1 MANKYGYMAKIGLS
15 DDGLQTSLKEIDSS
29 LKEVDR
35 SIAATDKAINNAGK
49 AGLETTQLWEQQ
61 YDLLKTQIETTAEKL
76 QGLESVQSKVAEAY
90 DNGAIDYSVY
100 IEFQN
105 EIANT
110 ATKLENLKKRAEEAN
125 AALHPSADTSTYQT
139 INTSLDGVNQRY
151 ANSRK
156 ELEEVNKALKVS
168 GDNAQLMA
176 QKNTLLGEAIHDAQ
190 VKLQVLTSQQE
201 RMNEAVRS
209 GDTTAEEYRAFQREI
224 ANTQAELAALTE
236 EQKNLG
242 KAAEETGDKSE
253 KGLEKTTDALKK
265 VEKVAMATTAAVTA
279 ALGKLSSDALSAYSQ
294 HEQMTGG
301 IETLFAGAEDTVI
314 ANAQNAYKTAGIS
327 ANSYMETVT
336 GFSATLLQGL
346 GGDTQKAASI
356 ADQALI
362 DMADNANKMGT
373 AMGSIQYAYQ
383 GFAKQNYTMLD
394 NLKLGYGGSQA
405 EMARLINDSG
415 VLNGQMMA
423 TAKNVKEIP
432 FDKVIEAIHVIQT
445 NLGITGTTAKEAE
458 STIEGSL
465 NKLKASWENALV
477 EIAQPLDDF
486 AQDGL
491 TVLNDNV
498 DEIKEALV
506 DTMEEIKPLLDEGL
520 EKAKNW
526 IESGGLKEFSE
537 DVVGTVEFIIDNKE
551 TLLGIFA
558 ALEISL
564 GAERMNKVIDSS
576 KEIISA
582 INGIGDAANTAVGGV
597 DAMSMSLSGWVAV
610 AAVTITTAMALKTA
624 IDNAADRLG
633 EHSEEVNALDDEYK
647 ELNETLEE
655 YNRLKAESIELA
667 AQEAGQNIEDAK
679 ARAQSY
685 KSQIDTLE
693 SLIAKNREYYGTNDL
708 RGNELHY
715 FDQSGNA
722 VGNAGSF
729 DEISDQL
736 GSLYSNYYAANDIVR
751 AYSETIDEATDN
763 SVKHMGEVSEA
774 AANSVK
780 SGEEAL
786 ASAWEHIRETT
797 KAKMDELDDQ
807 LATHKID
814 DTQYWAQRKAYLEA
828 HRDEE
833 SEEWW
838 KYYDAV
844 TGHYDKLSKTEKTAA
859 DKSAKEA
866 ETALKDSYSKR
877 YEALKRQQKKNG
889 YGDSWLADELKKMI
903 SELSEGSDLY
913 NTYYDKWLDL
923 TDKISDATK
932 KATEKEVKEWKAS
945 SDKVSDAVEK
955 KYEKVQQAFEKAKSS
970 YINALD
976 MSASDKPEDDIYS
989 RMGLARP
996 KSSEEE
1002 DTGNQYDFSSENI
1015 SKQTKEL
1022 DEYTRNMERLEKSD
1036 IPEEYLENIR
1046 SMSFDKRKEY
1056 VKELLKLSP
1065 ERLKK
1070 HYADISKYYRSAEK
1084 AGRSE
1089 TQSLRDDADKAA
1101 EEAKN
1106 TIKTSLDGLSSNAYE
1121 SGKAAAEAYWK
1132 GFKEY
1137 KADTNKLMGVTSA
1150 GSGGTSSSAAA
1161 VTPVNLTINVNG
1173 KQVAT
1178 VNTEDYLNKMKNE
1191 GGVIDV

>member
-1 MANKYGYMAKIGLS
+1 MANKYGYMAKIGIDTS
-15 DDGLQTSLKEIDSS
+15 GLQTSIKDVDTAVKSLSREMKAVDS
-29 LKEVDR
+29 V
-35 SIAATDKAINNAGK
+35 IAQSG
-49 AGLETTQLWEQQ
+49 ES
-61 YDLLKTQIETTAEKL
+61 AEM
-76 QGLESVQSKVAEAY
+76 
-90 DNGAIDYSVY
+90 
-100 IEFQN
+100 
-105 EIANT
+105 T
-110 ATKLENLKKRAEEAN
+110 
-125 AALHPSADTSTYQT
+125 
-139 INTSLDGVNQRY
+139 
-151 ANSRK
+151 
-156 ELEEVNKALKVS
+156 
-168 GDNAQLMA
+168 A
-176 QKNTLLGEAIHDAQ
+176 QKNELYSQKIA
-190 VKLQVLTSQQE
+190 KLTEKLTALKSVENNVLSARNNGNISAEQFREYE
-201 RMNEAVRS
+201 REVVSTESALKR
-209 GDTTAEEYRAFQREI
+209 
-224 ANTQAELAALTE
+224 LTE

-242 KAAEETGDKSE
+242 KATEETTQKAVTLGDIVKANVISDVIVKGAE
-253 KGLEKTTDALKK
+253 KVTGALKQI
-265 VEKVAMATTAAVTA
+265 
-279 ALGKLSSDALSAYSQ
+279 SSEAINAYSQ
-294 HEQMTGG
+294 YEQMVGG
-301 IETLFAGAEDTVI
+301 VETLFAGAEDIVLE
-314 ANAQNAYKTAGIS
+314 NAQNAYKTAGIS

-415 VLNGQMMA
+415 VLNGQMVA

-458 STIEGSL
+458 TTIEGSL

-633 EHSEEVNALDDEYK
+633 EHSEKVNALDDEYTK
-647 ELNETLEE
+647 LNETLEE

-736 GSLYSNYYAANDIVR
+736 GSLYSDYYSANDIVR
-751 AYSETIDEATDN
+751 AYSETIDEVTDN

-786 ASAWEHIRETT
+786 ASAWEHIRATT
-797 KAKMDELDDQ
+797 KAKMEEYDSD

-814 DTQYWAQRKAYLEA
+814 DNTYWAQRKAYLEA
-828 HRDEE
+828 HRDED

-844 TGHYDKLSKTEKTAA
+844 TDHYDKLSKTEKTAA
-859 DKSAKEA
+859 DKAAKEA
-866 ETALKDSYSKR
+866 
-877 YEALKRQQKKNG
+877 
-889 YGDSWLADELKKMI
+889 
-903 SELSEGSDLY
+903 
-913 NTYYDKWLDL
+913 
-923 TDKISDATK
+923 DKISDATE

-945 SDKVSDAVEK
+945 ADKVANAVEK
-955 KYEKVQQAFEKAKSS
+955 KYEQVQQAFEKAKSS

-976 MSASDKPEDDIYS
+976 LSASKKAEDDVYS

-1002 DTGNQYDFSSENI
+1002 DTGNQYDFGSDTI
-1015 SKQTKEL
+1015 AKQTKEL

-1046 SMSFDKRKEY
+1046 SMNFDKRKEY

-1084 AGRSE
+1084 AGRSD

-1137 KADTNKLMGVTSA
+1137 KADTDKLMGVASA
-1150 GSGGTSSSAAA
+1150 GSGGSTSSAAA

>member
-1 MANKYGYMAKIGLS
+1 MANKYGYMAKIGIDTS
-15 DDGLQTSLKEIDSS
+15 GLQTSIKDVDTAVKSLSREMKAVDS
-29 LKEVDR
+29 V
-35 SIAATDKAINNAGK
+35 IAQSG
-49 AGLETTQLWEQQ
+49 ES
-61 YDLLKTQIETTAEKL
+61 AEM
-76 QGLESVQSKVAEAY
+76 
-90 DNGAIDYSVY
+90 
-100 IEFQN
+100 
-105 EIANT
+105 T
-110 ATKLENLKKRAEEAN
+110 
-125 AALHPSADTSTYQT
+125 
-139 INTSLDGVNQRY
+139 
-151 ANSRK
+151 
-156 ELEEVNKALKVS
+156 
-168 GDNAQLMA
+168 A
-176 QKNTLLGEAIHDAQ
+176 QKNELYSQKIA
-190 VKLQVLTSQQE
+190 KLTEKLTALKSVENNVLSARNNGNISAEQFREYE
-201 RMNEAVRS
+201 REVVSTESALKR
-209 GDTTAEEYRAFQREI
+209 
-224 ANTQAELAALTE
+224 LTE

-242 KAAEETGDKSE
+242 KATEETTQKAVTLGDIVKANVISDVIVKGAE
-253 KGLEKTTDALKK
+253 KVTGALKQI
-265 VEKVAMATTAAVTA
+265 
-279 ALGKLSSDALSAYSQ
+279 SSEAINAYSQ
-294 HEQMTGG
+294 YEQMVGG
-301 IETLFAGAEDTVI
+301 VETLFAGAEDIVLE
-314 ANAQNAYKTAGIS
+314 NAQNAYKTAGIS

-415 VLNGQMMA
+415 VLNGQMVA

-458 STIEGSL
+458 TTIEGSL

-633 EHSEEVNALDDEYK
+633 EHSEKVNALDDEYTK
-647 ELNETLEE
+647 LNETLEE

-736 GSLYSNYYAANDIVR
+736 GSLYSDYYAANDIVR
-751 AYSETIDEATDN
+751 AYSETIDEVTDN

-786 ASAWEHIRETT
+786 ASAWEHIRATT
-797 KAKMDELDDQ
+797 KAKMEEYDSD

-814 DTQYWAQRKAYLEA
+814 DNTYWAQRKAYLEA
-828 HRDEE
+828 HRDED

-844 TGHYDKLSKTEKTAA
+844 TDHYDKLSKTEKTAA
-859 DKSAKEA
+859 DKAAKEA
-866 ETALKDSYSKR
+866 
-877 YEALKRQQKKNG
+877 
-889 YGDSWLADELKKMI
+889 
-903 SELSEGSDLY
+903 
-913 NTYYDKWLDL
+913 
-923 TDKISDATK
+923 DKISDATE

-945 SDKVSDAVEK
+945 ADKVANAVEK
-955 KYEKVQQAFEKAKSS
+955 KYEQVQQAFEKAKSS

-976 MSASDKPEDDIYS
+976 LSASKKAEDDVYS

-1002 DTGNQYDFSSENI
+1002 DTGNQYDFGSDTI
-1015 SKQTKEL
+1015 AKQTKEL
-1022 DEYTRNMERLEKSD
+1022 DEYTRNMERLENSD

-1046 SMSFDKRKEY
+1046 SMNFDKRKEY

-1070 HYADISKYYRSAEK
+1070 HYADISRYYQSAER
-1084 AGRSE
+1084 AGRSD
-1089 TQSLRDDADKAA
+1089 TQSLKDDADKAA
-1101 EEAKN
+1101 LAAKGS
-1106 TIKTSLDGLSSNAYE
+1106 IQKSLSELGSDAYE

-1132 GFKEY
+1132 GFAEY
-1137 KADTNKLMGVTSA
+1137 KSDTEKLMGVTAAGNSKSA
-1150 GSGGTSSSAAA
+1150 GIT
-1161 VTPVNLTINVNG
+1161 TPVNLTINVNG
-1173 KQVAT
+1173 KQAAT
-1178 VNTEDYLNKMKNE
+1178 ISTEEYLNQVKNQ
-1191 GGVIDV
+1191 GGTLDV

>member
-1 MANKYGYMAKIGLS
+1 MANKYGYMAKIGIDTS
-15 DDGLQTSLKEIDSS
+15 GLQTSIKDVDTAVKSLSREMKAVDS
-29 LKEVDR
+29 V
-35 SIAATDKAINNAGK
+35 IAQSG
-49 AGLETTQLWEQQ
+49 ES
-61 YDLLKTQIETTAEKL
+61 AEM
-76 QGLESVQSKVAEAY
+76 
-90 DNGAIDYSVY
+90 
-100 IEFQN
+100 
-105 EIANT
+105 T
-110 ATKLENLKKRAEEAN
+110 
-125 AALHPSADTSTYQT
+125 
-139 INTSLDGVNQRY
+139 
-151 ANSRK
+151 
-156 ELEEVNKALKVS
+156 
-168 GDNAQLMA
+168 A
-176 QKNTLLGEAIHDAQ
+176 QKNELYSQKIA
-190 VKLQVLTSQQE
+190 KLTEKLTALKSVENNVLSARNNGNISAEQFREYE
-201 RMNEAVRS
+201 REVVSTESALKR
-209 GDTTAEEYRAFQREI
+209 
-224 ANTQAELAALTE
+224 LTE

-294 HEQMTGG
+294 YEQMVGG
-301 IETLFAGAEDTVI
+301 VETLFAGAEDIVLE
-314 ANAQNAYKTAGIS
+314 NARNAYKTAGIS

-415 VLNGQMMA
+415 VLNGEIIA
-423 TAKNVKEIP
+423 TANNVKEIP

-506 DTMEEIKPLLDEGL
+506 DTMEEIKPLLDDTL
-520 EKAKNW
+520 EKVKDW
-526 IESGGLKEFSE
+526 IESGGLKELSE
-537 DVVGTVEFIIDNKE
+537 NIVGTVEFIINNKE

-558 ALEISL
+558 ALELAL
-564 GAERMNKVIDSS
+564 GAERIS
-576 KEIISA
+576 KAVSGLKDVTSA

-679 ARAQSY
+679 AKAQSY

-708 RGNELHY
+708 RGNELYY

-736 GSLYSNYYAANDIVR
+736 GSLYSDYYAANDIVR

-763 SVKHMGEVSEA
+763 SVKHMGEVSEV

-786 ASAWEHIRETT
+786 ASAWEHIRATA
-797 KAKMDELDDQ
+797 KAKMEEYDSD

-814 DTQYWAQRKAYLEA
+814 DNTYWAQRKAYLEA
-828 HRDEE
+828 HRDED

-844 TGHYDKLSKTEKTAA
+844 NDHYDKLSETEKTAA

-866 ETALKDSYSKR
+866 ENALKDSYSKR
-877 YEALKRQQKKNG
+877 YEALKRQQKENG
-889 YGDSWLADELKKMI
+889 YGDSWLADELKKML
-903 SELSEGSDLY
+903 SELTEGSELY
-913 NTYYDKWLDL
+913 NTYYDKWLYL
-923 TDKISDATK
+923 TDKISDATE
-932 KATEKEVKEWKAS
+932 KATEKEVKEWKTSA
-945 SDKVSDAVEK
+945 DKVSDAVEK
-955 KYEKVQQAFEKAKSS
+955 KYEQVQQAFEKAKSS

-976 MSASDKPEDDIYS
+976 MSTSDKPEDDVYS

-996 KSSEEE
+996 KNGEESA
-1002 DTGNQYDFSSENI
+1002 DSQYDFGSDTI
-1015 SKQTKEL
+1015 AKQTKEL
-1022 DEYTRNMERLEKSD
+1022 DEYTRNMEKLENSD

-1084 AGRSE
+1084 AGRSD

-1137 KADTNKLMGVTSA
+1137 KADTDKLMGVTSA
-1150 GSGGTSSSAAA
+1150 GSGGSTSSAAA

>member
-76 QGLESVQSKVAEAY
+76 RGLESVQSKVAEAY

-242 KAAEETGDKSE
+242 KAVEETGNKSE

-294 HEQMTGG
+294 YEQMVGG
-301 IETLFAGAEDTVI
+301 VETLFAGAEDIVLE
-314 ANAQNAYKTAGIS
+314 NARNAYKTAGIS

-356 ADQALI
+356 ADQAVI

-373 AMGSIQYAYQ
+373 SMASIQYTYQ

-415 VLNGQMMA
+415 VLNGQMVA

-465 NKLKASWENALV
+465 NKLKASWKNALV
-477 EIAQPLDDF
+477 EIAEPLDDF

-558 ALEISL
+558 ALELSL
-564 GAERMNKVIDSS
+564 GAERIS
-576 KEIISA
+576 KAVSGLKDVTSA

-610 AAVTITTAMALKTA
+610 AAVTITTAMALRTA

-633 EHSEEVNALDDEYK
+633 EHSEKVNALDDEYTK
-647 ELNETLEE
+647 LNETLEE

-736 GSLYSNYYAANDIVR
+736 GSLYSDYYAANDIVR
-751 AYSETIDEATDN
+751 AYSETIDEVTDN

-786 ASAWEHIRETT
+786 ASAWEHIRATT
-797 KAKMDELDDQ
+797 KAKMEEYDSD

-814 DTQYWAQRKAYLEA
+814 DNTYWAQRKAYLEA
-828 HRDEE
+828 HRDED

-844 TGHYDKLSKTEKTAA
+844 TDHYDKLSKTEKTAA
-859 DKSAKEA
+859 DKAAKEA
-866 ETALKDSYSKR
+866 
-877 YEALKRQQKKNG
+877 
-889 YGDSWLADELKKMI
+889 
-903 SELSEGSDLY
+903 
-913 NTYYDKWLDL
+913 
-923 TDKISDATK
+923 DKISDATE

-945 SDKVSDAVEK
+945 ADKVANAVEK
-955 KYEKVQQAFEKAKSS
+955 KYEQVQQAFEKAKSS

-976 MSASDKPEDDIYS
+976 LSASKKAEDDVYS

-1002 DTGNQYDFSSENI
+1002 DTGNQYDFGSDTI
-1015 SKQTKEL
+1015 AKQTKEL

-1046 SMSFDKRKEY
+1046 SMNFDKRKEY

-1084 AGRSE
+1084 AGRSD

-1137 KADTNKLMGVTSA
+1137 KADTDKLMGVASA
-1150 GSGGTSSSAAA
+1150 GSGGSTSSAAA

>member
-1 MANKYGYMAKIGLS
+1 MANKYGYMAKIGIDTS
-15 DDGLQTSLKEIDSS
+15 GLQASLKDVDTAVKS
-29 LKEVDR
+29 LSREMKSVDNVIKQ
-35 SIAATDKAINNAGK
+35 SG
-49 AGLETTQLWEQQ
+49 ES
-61 YDLLKTQIETTAEKL
+61 AEM
-76 QGLESVQSKVAEAY
+76 
-90 DNGAIDYSVY
+90 
-100 IEFQN
+100 
-105 EIANT
+105 T
-110 ATKLENLKKRAEEAN
+110 
-125 AALHPSADTSTYQT
+125 
-139 INTSLDGVNQRY
+139 
-151 ANSRK
+151 
-156 ELEEVNKALKVS
+156 
-168 GDNAQLMA
+168 A
-176 QKNTLLGEAIHDAQ
+176 QKNEIYAQEAAQ
-190 VKLQVLTSQQE
+190 LTQKLTALKSVESSILSA
-201 RMNEAVRS
+201 RDS
-209 GDTTAEEYRAFQREI
+209 GNISAEQYREYQREI
-224 ANTQAELAALTE
+224 ASTEAAL
-236 EQKNLG
+236 KNLG
-242 KAAEETGDKSE
+242 KTTEETAQKTLTLEDIVKANVISDIIVKGAE
-253 KGLEKTTDALKK
+253 K
-265 VEKVAMATTAAVTA
+265 VTA
-279 ALGKLSSDALSAYSQ
+279 ALKQISSDALEAYSKY
-294 HEQMTGG
+294 EQMTGG

-346 GGDTQKAASI
+346 SGDTQKAAEI
-356 ADQALI
+356 ADRALI
-362 DMADNANKMGT
+362 DMSDNANKMGT

-415 VLNGQMMA
+415 VLNGQMVA

-477 EIAQPLDDF
+477 EIAEPLDDF

-526 IESGGLKEFSE
+526 IESGGLKELSE
-537 DVVGTVEFIIDNKE
+537 NIVGTVEFIINNKE

-558 ALEISL
+558 ALELAL
-564 GAERMNKVIDSS
+564 GAERIS
-576 KEIISA
+576 KAVSGLKDVTSA

-708 RGNELHY
+708 RGNEIHY

-786 ASAWEHIRETT
+786 ASAWEHIRATT

-828 HRDEE
+828 HRDED

-844 TGHYDKLSKTEKTAA
+844 TDHYDKLSKTEKTAA

-877 YEALKRQQKKNG
+877 YEALKRQQKEKG

-923 TDKISDATK
+923 TGKISDATE
-932 KATEKEVKEWKAS
+932 KATEKEVKEWKTSA
-945 SDKVSDAVEK
+945 DKVSDAVEK

-976 MSASDKPEDDIYS
+976 MSASDKPEDDVYS
-989 RMGLARP
+989 RLGLARP
-996 KSSEEE
+996 KNGEESA
-1002 DTGNQYDFSSENI
+1002 DSQYDFSSDTI
-1015 SKQTKEL
+1015 AKQTKEL
-1022 DEYTRNMERLEKSD
+1022 DEYTRNMEKLENSD

-1070 HYADISKYYRSAEK
+1070 HYADISRYYQSAER
-1084 AGRSE
+1084 AGRSD
-1089 TQSLRDDADKAA
+1089 TRSLKDDADKAA
-1101 EEAKN
+1101 EEAKK
-1106 TIKTSLDGLSSNAYE
+1106 TIKASLAGLSSNAYE

-1137 KADTNKLMGVTSA
+1137 KADTDKLMGVTSA
-1150 GSGGTSSSAAA
+1150 GAGGSSSSAAA

>member
-1 MANKYGYMAKIGLS
+1 MAPNKYGYMAKIGI
-15 DDGLQTSLKEIDSS
+15 DTTGVQNGLTEADSAMRAFSREMREVNNVIAQGGNSAEMAAQRNQLYAEQITQLNRRLEALRSVEEDINRARANGNIDESEYRAYRREIEQTENALQNLREQQRDIG
-29 LKEVDR
+29 
-35 SIAATDKAINNAGK
+35 ANAGK
-49 AGLETTQLWEQQ
+49 D
-61 YDLLKTQIETTAEKL
+61 YDKVVSAL
-76 QGLESVQSKVAEAY
+76 Q
-90 DNGAIDYSVY
+90 N
-100 IEFQN
+100 
-105 EIANT
+105 
-110 ATKLENLKKRAEEAN
+110 
-125 AALHPSADTSTYQT
+125 
-139 INTSLDGVNQRY
+139 
-151 ANSRK
+151 
-156 ELEEVNKALKVS
+156 
-168 GDNAQLMA
+168 
-176 QKNTLLGEAIHDAQ
+176 
-190 VKLQVLTSQQE
+190 
-201 RMNEAVRS
+201 
-209 GDTTAEEYRAFQREI
+209 
-224 ANTQAELAALTE
+224 
-236 EQKNLG
+236 
-242 KAAEETGDKSE
+242 
-253 KGLEKTTDALKK
+253 
-265 VEKVAMATTAAVTA
+265 VEKVALATTGAVAA

-294 HEQMTGG
+294 YEQLGGG
-301 IETLFAGAEDTVI
+301 IETLFAGAEDIVLE
-314 ANAQNAYKTAGIS
+314 NAENAFKTAGVS
-327 ANSYMETVT
+327 ANNYMQTVT
-336 GFSATLLQGL
+336 SFSATLLQGL
-346 GGDTQKAASI
+346 DGDTEKAARI

-362 DMADNANKMGT
+362 DMSDNANKMGT

-415 VLNGQMMA
+415 VLNGEIIA
-423 TAKNVKEIP
+423 TAENVKQIP
-432 FDKVIEAIHVIQT
+432 FDKIIEAIHVIQT
-445 NLGITGTTAKEAE
+445 NLGITGTTALEAE
-458 STIEGSL
+458 TTLEGSM

-506 DTMEEIKPLLDEGL
+506 DTMEEIKPLLDDTL
-520 EKAKNW
+520 EKVKDW
-526 IESGGLKEFSE
+526 IESGGLKELSE
-537 DVVGTVEFIIDNKE
+537 NIVGTVEFIINNKE

-558 ALEISL
+558 ALELAL
-564 GAERMNKVIDSS
+564 GAERIS
-576 KEIISA
+576 KAVSGLKDVTSA

-679 ARAQSY
+679 ARALSY

-797 KAKMDELDDQ
+797 KAKMEEYDSD

-814 DTQYWAQRKAYLEA
+814 DNTYWAQRKAYLEA

-844 TGHYDKLSKTEKTAA
+844 NDHYDKLSKTEKTAA

-866 ETALKDSYSKR
+866 EAVLKDSYSKR
-877 YEALKRQQKKNG
+877 YEALKRQQKENG
-889 YGDSWLADELKKMI
+889 YGDSWLADELKKML
-903 SELSEGSDLY
+903 SELTKGSDLY

-923 TDKISDATK
+923 TDKISDATE
-932 KATEKEVKEWKAS
+932 KATEKEVKEWKTS

-976 MSASDKPEDDIYS
+976 LSASKKAEDDVYS

-996 KSSEEE
+996 KNGEESA
-1002 DTGNQYDFSSENI
+1002 DSQYDFSSDTI
-1015 SKQTKEL
+1015 AKQTKEL

-1070 HYADISKYYRSAEK
+1070 HYADISRYYQSAER
-1084 AGRSE
+1084 AGRSD

-1101 EEAKN
+1101 LAAKGS
-1106 TIKTSLDGLSSNAYE
+1106 IQKSLSELGSDAYE

-1137 KADTNKLMGVTSA
+1137 KADTDKLMGVTSA
-1150 GSGGTSSSAAA
+1150 GSGGTSSSATA

>member
-1 MANKYGYMAKIGLS
+1 MANKYGYMAKIGIDTS
-15 DDGLQTSLKEIDSS
+15 GLQTSIKDVDTAVKNLSHEMKAVDS
-29 LKEVDR
+29 V
-35 SIAATDKAINNAGK
+35 IAQSG
-49 AGLETTQLWEQQ
+49 ES
-61 YDLLKTQIETTAEKL
+61 AEM
-76 QGLESVQSKVAEAY
+76 
-90 DNGAIDYSVY
+90 
-100 IEFQN
+100 
-105 EIANT
+105 T
-110 ATKLENLKKRAEEAN
+110 
-125 AALHPSADTSTYQT
+125 
-139 INTSLDGVNQRY
+139 
-151 ANSRK
+151 
-156 ELEEVNKALKVS
+156 
-168 GDNAQLMA
+168 A
-176 QKNTLLGEAIHDAQ
+176 QKNELYSQKIA
-190 VKLQVLTSQQE
+190 KLTEKLTALKSVENNVLSARNNGNISAEQFREYE
-201 RMNEAVRS
+201 REVVSTESALKR
-209 GDTTAEEYRAFQREI
+209 
-224 ANTQAELAALTE
+224 LTE

-242 KAAEETGDKSE
+242 KATEETTQKAVTLGDIVKANVISDVIV
-253 KGLEKTTDALKK
+253 KGA
-265 VEKVAMATTAAVTA
+265 EKVTGT
-279 ALGKLSSDALSAYSQ
+279 LKQISSDALSAYSQ
-294 HEQMTGG
+294 YEQMVGG
-301 IETLFAGAEDTVI
+301 IETLFAGAEDIVLE
-314 ANAQNAYKTAGIS
+314 NARNAYKTAGIS

-415 VLNGQMMA
+415 VLNGEIIA
-423 TAKNVKEIP
+423 TANNVKEIP

-445 NLGITGTTAKEAE
+445 NLGITGTTANEAE
-458 STIEGSL
+458 TTIEGSL

-486 AQDGL
+486 AQGGL

-558 ALEISL
+558 ALELSL

-633 EHSEEVNALDDEYK
+633 EHSEEVNALDDEYTK
-647 ELNETLEE
+647 LNETLEE

-693 SLIAKNREYYGTNDL
+693 SLITKNREYYGTNDL

-736 GSLYSNYYAANDIVR
+736 GSLCSDYYAANDIVR

-786 ASAWEHIRETT
+786 ASAWEHIRATT
-797 KAKMDELDDQ
+797 KAKMEEYDSD

-814 DTQYWAQRKAYLEA
+814 DNTYWAQRKAYLEA

-844 TGHYDKLSKTEKTAA
+844 NDHYDKLSKTEKTAA

-877 YEALKRQQKKNG
+877 YEALKRQQKENG
-889 YGDSWLADELKKMI
+889 YDDQWLADELKKML
-903 SELSEGSDLY
+903 SELTEGSDLY

-923 TDKISDATK
+923 TDKIS
-932 KATEKEVKEWKAS
+932 EKEVKEWKAS
-945 SDKVSDAVEK
+945 ADKVANAVEK
-955 KYEKVQQAFEKAKSS
+955 KYEQVQKAFEKAESS

-976 MSASDKPEDDIYS
+976 MSTSDKPEDDVYS
-989 RMGLARP
+989 RLGLARP
-996 KSSEEE
+996 KNGEESA
-1002 DTGNQYDFSSENI
+1002 DSQYDFSSDTI
-1015 SKQTKEL
+1015 AKQTKEL

-1084 AGRSE
+1084 AGRSD

-1101 EEAKN
+1101 LAAKGS
-1106 TIKTSLDGLSSNAYE
+1106 IQKSLSELGSDAYE

-1132 GFKEY
+1132 GFAEY
-1137 KADTNKLMGVTSA
+1137 KSDTEKLMGVTAAGNSKSA
-1150 GSGGTSSSAAA
+1150 GIT
-1161 VTPVNLTINVNG
+1161 TPVNLTINVNG
-1173 KQVAT
+1173 KQAAT
-1178 VNTEDYLNKMKNE
+1178 ISTEEYLNQVKNQ
-1191 GGVIDV
+1191 GGTLDV

>member
-1 MANKYGYMAKIGLS
+1 MANKYGYMAKIGIDTS
-15 DDGLQTSLKEIDSS
+15 GLQTSIKDVDTAVKSLSREMKAVDS
-29 LKEVDR
+29 V
-35 SIAATDKAINNAGK
+35 IAQSG
-49 AGLETTQLWEQQ
+49 ES
-61 YDLLKTQIETTAEKL
+61 AEM
-76 QGLESVQSKVAEAY
+76 
-90 DNGAIDYSVY
+90 
-100 IEFQN
+100 
-105 EIANT
+105 T
-110 ATKLENLKKRAEEAN
+110 
-125 AALHPSADTSTYQT
+125 
-139 INTSLDGVNQRY
+139 
-151 ANSRK
+151 
-156 ELEEVNKALKVS
+156 
-168 GDNAQLMA
+168 A
-176 QKNTLLGEAIHDAQ
+176 QKNELYSQKIA
-190 VKLQVLTSQQE
+190 KLTEKLTALKSVENNVLSARNSGNISAEQFREYE
-201 RMNEAVRS
+201 REVVSTESALKR
-209 GDTTAEEYRAFQREI
+209 
-224 ANTQAELAALTE
+224 LTE

-242 KAAEETGDKSE
+242 KATEETTQKAVTLGDIVKANVISDVIVKGAE
-253 KGLEKTTDALKK
+253 KVTGALKQI
-265 VEKVAMATTAAVTA
+265 
-279 ALGKLSSDALSAYSQ
+279 SSEAINAYSQ
-294 HEQMTGG
+294 YEQMVGG
-301 IETLFAGAEDTVI
+301 VETLFAGAEDIVLE
-314 ANAQNAYKTAGIS
+314 NARNAYKTAGIS

-405 EMARLINDSG
+405 EKARLINDSG
-415 VLNGQMMA
+415 VLNGQMVA

-458 STIEGSL
+458 TTIEGSL

-558 ALEISL
+558 ALEVSL

-633 EHSEEVNALDDEYK
+633 EHSEKVNALDDEYN

-774 AANSVK
+774 TANSVK

-786 ASAWEHIRETT
+786 ASAWEHIRATT
-797 KAKMDELDDQ
+797 KAKMEEYDSD

-814 DTQYWAQRKAYLEA
+814 DNTYWAQRKAYLEA
-828 HRDEE
+828 HRDED

-844 TGHYDKLSKTEKTAA
+844 TDHYDKLSKTEKTAA

-877 YEALKRQQKKNG
+877 YEALKRQQKENG
-889 YGDSWLADELKKMI
+889 YGDSWLADELKKML
-903 SELSEGSDLY
+903 SELTEGSDLY

-923 TDKISDATK
+923 TDKIS
-932 KATEKEVKEWKAS
+932 EKEVKEWKAS
-945 SDKVSDAVEK
+945 ADKVANAVEK
-955 KYEKVQQAFEKAKSS
+955 KYEQVQKAFEKAKSS

-976 MSASDKPEDDIYS
+976 MSTSDKPEDDVYS

-996 KSSEEE
+996 KNGEESA
-1002 DTGNQYDFSSENI
+1002 DSQYDFGSDTI
-1015 SKQTKEL
+1015 AKQTKEL

-1084 AGRSE
+1084 AGRSD

-1101 EEAKN
+1101 EEAKK
-1106 TIKTSLDGLSSNAYE
+1106 TIKASLAGLSSNAYE

-1137 KADTNKLMGVTSA
+1137 KADTDKLMGVASA
-1150 GSGGTSSSAAA
+1150 GSGGSTSSAAA

>member
-1 MANKYGYMAKIGLS
+1 MAKIGIDTS
-15 DDGLQTSLKEIDSS
+15 GLQTSIKDVDTAVKNLSHEMKAVDS
-29 LKEVDR
+29 V
-35 SIAATDKAINNAGK
+35 IAQSG
-49 AGLETTQLWEQQ
+49 ES
-61 YDLLKTQIETTAEKL
+61 AEM
-76 QGLESVQSKVAEAY
+76 
-90 DNGAIDYSVY
+90 
-100 IEFQN
+100 
-105 EIANT
+105 T
-110 ATKLENLKKRAEEAN
+110 
-125 AALHPSADTSTYQT
+125 
-139 INTSLDGVNQRY
+139 
-151 ANSRK
+151 
-156 ELEEVNKALKVS
+156 
-168 GDNAQLMA
+168 A
-176 QKNTLLGEAIHDAQ
+176 QKNELYSQKIA
-190 VKLQVLTSQQE
+190 KLTEKLTALKSVENNVLSARNNGNISAEQFREYE
-201 RMNEAVRS
+201 REVVSTESALKR
-209 GDTTAEEYRAFQREI
+209 
-224 ANTQAELAALTE
+224 LTE

-242 KAAEETGDKSE
+242 KATEETTQKAVTLGDIVKANVISDVIV
-253 KGLEKTTDALKK
+253 KGA
-265 VEKVAMATTAAVTA
+265 EKVTGT
-279 ALGKLSSDALSAYSQ
+279 LKQISSDALSAYSQ
-294 HEQMTGG
+294 YEQMVGG
-301 IETLFAGAEDTVI
+301 IETLFAGAEDIVLE
-314 ANAQNAYKTAGIS
+314 NARNAYKTAGIS

-415 VLNGQMMA
+415 VLNGEIIA
-423 TAKNVKEIP
+423 TANNVKEIP

-445 NLGITGTTAKEAE
+445 NLGITGTTANEAE
-458 STIEGSL
+458 TTIEGSL

-486 AQDGL
+486 AQGGL

-558 ALEISL
+558 ALELSL

-633 EHSEEVNALDDEYK
+633 EHSEEVNALDDEYTK
-647 ELNETLEE
+647 LNETLEE

-693 SLIAKNREYYGTNDL
+693 SLITKNREYYGTNDL

-736 GSLYSNYYAANDIVR
+736 GSLYSDYYAANDIVR

-786 ASAWEHIRETT
+786 ASAWEHIRATT
-797 KAKMDELDDQ
+797 KAKMEEYDSD

-814 DTQYWAQRKAYLEA
+814 DNTYWAQRKAYLEA

-844 TGHYDKLSKTEKTAA
+844 NDHYDKLSKTEKTAA

-877 YEALKRQQKKNG
+877 YEALKRQQKENG
-889 YGDSWLADELKKMI
+889 YDDQWLADELKKML
-903 SELSEGSDLY
+903 SELTEGSDLY

-923 TDKISDATK
+923 TDKIS
-932 KATEKEVKEWKAS
+932 EKEVKEWKAS
-945 SDKVSDAVEK
+945 ADKVANAVEK
-955 KYEKVQQAFEKAKSS
+955 KYEQVQKAFEKAKSS

-976 MSASDKPEDDIYS
+976 MSTSDKPEDDVYS
-989 RMGLARP
+989 RLGLARP
-996 KSSEEE
+996 KNGEESA
-1002 DTGNQYDFSSENI
+1002 DSQYDFSSDTI
-1015 SKQTKEL
+1015 AKQTKEL

-1084 AGRSE
+1084 AGRSD

-1101 EEAKN
+1101 LAAKGS
-1106 TIKTSLDGLSSNAYE
+1106 IQKSLSELGSDAYE

-1132 GFKEY
+1132 GFAEY
-1137 KADTNKLMGVTSA
+1137 KSDTEKLMGVTAAGNSKSA
-1150 GSGGTSSSAAA
+1150 GIT
-1161 VTPVNLTINVNG
+1161 TPVNLTINVNG
-1173 KQVAT
+1173 KQAAT
-1178 VNTEDYLNKMKNE
+1178 ISTEEYLNQVKNQ
-1191 GGVIDV
+1191 GGTLDV

>member
-1 MANKYGYMAKIGLS
+1 MANKYGYMAKIGIDTS
-15 DDGLQTSLKEIDSS
+15 GLQTSIKDVDTAVKSLSREMKAVDS
-29 LKEVDR
+29 V
-35 SIAATDKAINNAGK
+35 IAQSG
-49 AGLETTQLWEQQ
+49 ES
-61 YDLLKTQIETTAEKL
+61 AEM
-76 QGLESVQSKVAEAY
+76 
-90 DNGAIDYSVY
+90 
-100 IEFQN
+100 
-105 EIANT
+105 T
-110 ATKLENLKKRAEEAN
+110 
-125 AALHPSADTSTYQT
+125 
-139 INTSLDGVNQRY
+139 
-151 ANSRK
+151 
-156 ELEEVNKALKVS
+156 
-168 GDNAQLMA
+168 A
-176 QKNTLLGEAIHDAQ
+176 QKNELYSQKIA
-190 VKLQVLTSQQE
+190 KLTEKLTALKSVENNVLSARNNGNISAEQFREYE
-201 RMNEAVRS
+201 REVVSTESALKR
-209 GDTTAEEYRAFQREI
+209 
-224 ANTQAELAALTE
+224 LTE

-242 KAAEETGDKSE
+242 KATEETTQKAVTLGDIVKANVISDVIVKGAE
-253 KGLEKTTDALKK
+253 KVTGALKQI
-265 VEKVAMATTAAVTA
+265 
-279 ALGKLSSDALSAYSQ
+279 SSEAINAYSQ
-294 HEQMTGG
+294 YEQMVGG
-301 IETLFAGAEDTVI
+301 VETLFAGAEDIVLE
-314 ANAQNAYKTAGIS
+314 NARNAYKTAGIS

-415 VLNGQMMA
+415 VLNGQMVA

-458 STIEGSL
+458 TTIEGSL

-506 DTMEEIKPLLDEGL
+506 DTMEEIKPLLDDTL
-520 EKAKNW
+520 EKVKDW
-526 IESGGLKEFSE
+526 IESGGLKELSE
-537 DVVGTVEFIIDNKE
+537 NIVGTVEFIINNKE

-558 ALEISL
+558 ALELAL
-564 GAERMNKVIDSS
+564 GAERIS
-576 KEIISA
+576 KAVSGLKDVTSA

-667 AQEAGQNIEDAK
+667 AQEAGRNIEDAK
-679 ARAQSY
+679 TRAQSY

-693 SLIAKNREYYGTNDL
+693 SLIAKNREYYGTDDL

-736 GSLYSNYYAANDIVR
+736 GSLYSDYYAANDIVR

-786 ASAWEHIRETT
+786 ASAWEHIRATT
-797 KAKMDELDDQ
+797 KAKMEEYDSD

-814 DTQYWAQRKAYLEA
+814 DNTYWAQRKAYLEA

-844 TGHYDKLSKTEKTAA
+844 TDHYDKLSKTEKTAA

-877 YEALKRQQKKNG
+877 YEALKRQQKENG
-889 YGDSWLADELKKMI
+889 YGDSWLADELKKML
-903 SELSEGSDLY
+903 SELTEGSDLY

-923 TDKISDATK
+923 TDKIS
-932 KATEKEVKEWKAS
+932 EKEVKEWKAS
-945 SDKVSDAVEK
+945 ADKVANAVEK
-955 KYEKVQQAFEKAKSS
+955 KYEQVQKAFEKAKSS

-976 MSASDKPEDDIYS
+976 MSTSDKPEDDVYS

-996 KSSEEE
+996 KNGEESA
-1002 DTGNQYDFSSENI
+1002 DSQYDFGSDTI
-1015 SKQTKEL
+1015 AKQTKEL

-1084 AGRSE
+1084 AGRSD

-1101 EEAKN
+1101 EEAKK
-1106 TIKTSLDGLSSNAYE
+1106 TIKASLAGLSSNAYE

-1137 KADTNKLMGVTSA
+1137 KADTDKLMGVTSA
-1150 GSGGTSSSAAA
+1150 GSGGSTSSAAA

-1178 VNTEDYLNKMKNE
+1178 VNTEDYLNRMKNE

>member
-1 MANKYGYMAKIGLS
+1 MANKYGYMAKIGIDTS
-15 DDGLQTSLKEIDSS
+15 GLQTSIKDVDTAVKSLSREMKAVDS
-29 LKEVDR
+29 V
-35 SIAATDKAINNAGK
+35 IAQSG
-49 AGLETTQLWEQQ
+49 ES
-61 YDLLKTQIETTAEKL
+61 AEM
-76 QGLESVQSKVAEAY
+76 
-90 DNGAIDYSVY
+90 
-100 IEFQN
+100 
-105 EIANT
+105 T
-110 ATKLENLKKRAEEAN
+110 
-125 AALHPSADTSTYQT
+125 
-139 INTSLDGVNQRY
+139 
-151 ANSRK
+151 
-156 ELEEVNKALKVS
+156 
-168 GDNAQLMA
+168 A
-176 QKNTLLGEAIHDAQ
+176 QKNELYSQKIA
-190 VKLQVLTSQQE
+190 KLTEKLTALKSVENNVLSARNSGNISAEQFREYE
-201 RMNEAVRS
+201 REVVSTESALKR
-209 GDTTAEEYRAFQREI
+209 
-224 ANTQAELAALTE
+224 LTE

-242 KAAEETGDKSE
+242 KATEETTQKAVTLGDIVKANVISDVIVKGAE
-253 KGLEKTTDALKK
+253 KVTGALKQI
-265 VEKVAMATTAAVTA
+265 
-279 ALGKLSSDALSAYSQ
+279 SSEAINAYSQ
-294 HEQMTGG
+294 YEQMVGG
-301 IETLFAGAEDTVI
+301 VETLFAGAEDIVLE
-314 ANAQNAYKTAGIS
+314 NARNAYKTAGIS

-405 EMARLINDSG
+405 EKARLINDSG
-415 VLNGQMMA
+415 VLNGQMVA

-458 STIEGSL
+458 TTIEGSL

-558 ALEISL
+558 ALELSL

-633 EHSEEVNALDDEYK
+633 EHSEKVNALDDEYN

-708 RGNELHY
+708 RGNELYY

-751 AYSETIDEATDN
+751 AYSETIDEVTDN

-786 ASAWEHIRETT
+786 ASAWEHLRATT
-797 KAKMDELDDQ
+797 KAKMEEYDSD

-814 DTQYWAQRKAYLEA
+814 DNTYWAQRKAYLEA

-844 TGHYDKLSKTEKTAA
+844 NDHYDKLSKTEKTAA
-859 DKSAKEA
+859 DKAAKEA
-866 ETALKDSYSKR
+866 
-877 YEALKRQQKKNG
+877 
-889 YGDSWLADELKKMI
+889 
-903 SELSEGSDLY
+903 
-913 NTYYDKWLDL
+913 
-923 TDKISDATK
+923 DKISDATE
-932 KATEKEVKEWKAS
+932 KATEKEVKEWKTS

-976 MSASDKPEDDIYS
+976 MSTSDKPEDDVYS
-989 RMGLARP
+989 RLGLARP
-996 KSSEEE
+996 KNGEESA
-1002 DTGNQYDFSSENI
+1002 DSQYDFSSDTIE
-1015 SKQTKEL
+1015 KQTKEL
-1022 DEYTRNMERLEKSD
+1022 DEYTRNMEKLENSD

-1046 SMSFDKRKEY
+1046 SMNFDKRKEY

-1070 HYADISKYYRSAEK
+1070 HYADISRYYQSAER
-1084 AGRSE
+1084 AGRSD
-1089 TQSLRDDADKAA
+1089 TQSLKDDADKAA
-1101 EEAKN
+1101 LAAKGS
-1106 TIKTSLDGLSSNAYE
+1106 IQKSLSELGSDAYE

-1137 KADTNKLMGVTSA
+1137 KADTDKLMGVTSA
-1150 GSGGTSSSAAA
+1150 GSGGSTSSAAA

>member
-1 MANKYGYMAKIGLS
+1 MANKYGYMAKIGIDTS
-15 DDGLQTSLKEIDSS
+15 GLQTSIKDVDTAVKSLSREMKAVDS
-29 LKEVDR
+29 V
-35 SIAATDKAINNAGK
+35 IAQSG
-49 AGLETTQLWEQQ
+49 ES
-61 YDLLKTQIETTAEKL
+61 AEM
-76 QGLESVQSKVAEAY
+76 
-90 DNGAIDYSVY
+90 
-100 IEFQN
+100 
-105 EIANT
+105 T
-110 ATKLENLKKRAEEAN
+110 
-125 AALHPSADTSTYQT
+125 
-139 INTSLDGVNQRY
+139 
-151 ANSRK
+151 
-156 ELEEVNKALKVS
+156 
-168 GDNAQLMA
+168 A
-176 QKNTLLGEAIHDAQ
+176 QKNELYSQKIA
-190 VKLQVLTSQQE
+190 KLTEKLTALKSVENNVLSARNNGNISAEQFREYE
-201 RMNEAVRS
+201 REVVSTESALKR
-209 GDTTAEEYRAFQREI
+209 
-224 ANTQAELAALTE
+224 LTE

-242 KAAEETGDKSE
+242 KATEETTQKAVTLGDIVKANVISDVIVKGAE
-253 KGLEKTTDALKK
+253 KVTGALKQI
-265 VEKVAMATTAAVTA
+265 
-279 ALGKLSSDALSAYSQ
+279 SSEAINAYSQ
-294 HEQMTGG
+294 YEQMVGG
-301 IETLFAGAEDTVI
+301 VETLFAGAEDIVLE
-314 ANAQNAYKTAGIS
+314 NAQNAYKTAGIS

-415 VLNGQMMA
+415 VLNGQMVA

-458 STIEGSL
+458 TTIEGSL

-633 EHSEEVNALDDEYK
+633 EHSEKVNALDDEYTK
-647 ELNETLEE
+647 LNETLEE

-736 GSLYSNYYAANDIVR
+736 GSLYSDYYAANDIVR
-751 AYSETIDEATDN
+751 AYSETIDEVTDN

-786 ASAWEHIRETT
+786 ASAWEHIRATT
-797 KAKMDELDDQ
+797 KAKMEEYDSD

-814 DTQYWAQRKAYLEA
+814 DNTYWAQRKAYLEA
-828 HRDEE
+828 HRDED

-844 TGHYDKLSKTEKTAA
+844 TDHYDKLSKTEKTAA
-859 DKSAKEA
+859 DKAAKEA
-866 ETALKDSYSKR
+866 
-877 YEALKRQQKKNG
+877 
-889 YGDSWLADELKKMI
+889 
-903 SELSEGSDLY
+903 
-913 NTYYDKWLDL
+913 
-923 TDKISDATK
+923 DKISDATE

-945 SDKVSDAVEK
+945 ADKVANAVEK
-955 KYEKVQQAFEKAKSS
+955 KYEQVQQAFEKAKSS

-976 MSASDKPEDDIYS
+976 LSASKKAEDDVYS

-1002 DTGNQYDFSSENI
+1002 DTGNQYDFGSDTI
-1015 SKQTKEL
+1015 AKQTKEL

-1046 SMSFDKRKEY
+1046 SMNFDKRKEY

-1084 AGRSE
+1084 AGRSD

-1137 KADTNKLMGVTSA
+1137 KADTDKLMGVASA
-1150 GSGGTSSSAAA
+1150 GSGGSTSSAAA

>member
-49 AGLETTQLWEQQ
+49 AGLETTQLWEQL

-209 GDTTAEEYRAFQREI
+209 GDTTVEEYRAFQREI

-242 KAAEETGDKSE
+242 KATEETTQKAVTLGDIVKANVISE
-253 KGLEKTTDALKK
+253 VIVKGAEKVTGALKQI
-265 VEKVAMATTAAVTA
+265 
-279 ALGKLSSDALSAYSQ
+279 SSEAINAYSQ
-294 HEQMTGG
+294 YEQMVSGV
-301 IETLFAGAEDTVI
+301 ETLFAGAEDIVLE
-314 ANAQNAYKTAGIS
+314 NARNAYKTAGIS

-373 AMGSIQYAYQ
+373 SMASIQYAYQ
-383 GFAKQNYTMLD
+383 GFAKQNYTMLN
-394 NLKLGYGGSQA
+394 NLKIGYGGSQA

-415 VLNGQMMA
+415 VLNGQMVA

-432 FDKVIEAIHVIQT
+432 FDKMIEAIHVIQT

-458 STIEGSL
+458 TTIEGSL

-486 AQDGL
+486 AQGGL

-564 GAERMNKVIDSS
+564 GAERMNKVIDGS

-582 INGIGDAANTAVGGV
+582 INGIGDAANTAIGGV

-610 AAVTITTAMALKTA
+610 ATVTITTAMALKTA

-647 ELNETLEE
+647 KLNETLEE

-736 GSLYSNYYAANDIVR
+736 GSLYSDYYAANDIVR

-763 SVKHMGEVSEA
+763 SVKHMGEVSEV

-786 ASAWEHIRETT
+786 ASAWEHIRATT

-833 SEEWW
+833 GEEWW
-838 KYYDAV
+838 KYYDKV
-844 TGHYDKLSKTEKTAA
+844 TDHYDKLSKTEKTAA
-859 DKSAKEA
+859 DKAAKEA
-866 ETALKDSYSKR
+866 ENALKESYSQK
-877 YEALKRQQKKNG
+877 YEALKRQQKENG
-889 YGDSWLADELKKMI
+889 YDDQWLADELKKML
-903 SELSEGSDLY
+903 SELTEGSELY

-932 KATEKEVKEWKAS
+932 KASEKEVKEWKTSA
-945 SDKVSDAVEK
+945 DKVANAVEK
-955 KYEKVQQAFEKAKSS
+955 KYEQVQKAFEKAKSS
-970 YINALD
+970 YISALD
-976 MSASDKPEDDIYS
+976 LSTSKKAEDDVYS
-989 RMGLARP
+989 RLGLARP
-996 KSSEEE
+996 KNGGESS
-1002 DTGNQYDFSSENI
+1002 DSQYDFGSDTIE
-1015 SKQTKEL
+1015 KQTKEL
-1022 DEYTRNMERLEKSD
+1022 DEYNRNMERLENSD

-1084 AGRSE
+1084 AGRSD

-1101 EEAKN
+1101 EEARN

-1137 KADTNKLMGVTSA
+1137 KADTDKLMGVTSA

-1161 VTPVNLTINVNG
+1161 AATPVNLTINVNG

>member
-1 MANKYGYMAKIGLS
+1 MAKIGLS

-242 KAAEETGDKSE
+242 KAAEETGNKSE

-294 HEQMTGG
+294 HEQMVGG

-346 GGDTQKAASI
+346 SGDTQKAAEI

-362 DMADNANKMGT
+362 DMSDNANKMGT

-415 VLNGQMMA
+415 VLNGQMVA

-477 EIAQPLDDF
+477 EIAEPLDDF

-558 ALEISL
+558 ALELSL

-708 RGNELHY
+708 RGNELYY

-722 VGNAGSF
+722 AGSAGSY

-736 GSLYSNYYAANDIVR
+736 GSLYSDYYAANDIVR
-751 AYSETIDEATDN
+751 AYSETIDDATDN
-763 SVKHMGEVSEA
+763 SVKQMGEVSEA

-786 ASAWEHIRETT
+786 ASAWEHIRATT
-797 KAKMDELDDQ
+797 KAKMDELDNQ

-814 DTQYWAQRKAYLEA
+814 DNTYWAQRKAYLEA
-828 HRDEE
+828 HRDED

-844 TGHYDKLSKTEKTAA
+844 NDHYDKLSETEKTAA
-859 DKSAKEA
+859 DKAAKEA
-866 ETALKDSYSKR
+866 ENALKESYSQK
-877 YEALKRQQKKNG
+877 YEALKRQQKENG
-889 YGDSWLADELKKMI
+889 YDDQWLADELKKMI

-923 TDKISDATK
+923 TDKISDATE
-932 KATEKEVKEWKAS
+932 KATEKEVKEWKTS

-955 KYEKVQQAFEKAKSS
+955 KYEQVQQAFEKAKSS

-1002 DTGNQYDFSSENI
+1002 DTGNQYDFSSDTI
-1015 SKQTKEL
+1015 AKQTKEL

-1070 HYADISKYYRSAEK
+1070 HYADISRYYQSAEK
-1084 AGRSE
+1084 AGRSD

-1101 EEAKN
+1101 EEAKK
-1106 TIKTSLDGLSSNAYE
+1106 TIKASLAGLSSNAYE

-1137 KADTNKLMGVTSA
+1137 KADTDKLMGVTSA
-1150 GSGGTSSSAAA
+1150 GAGGSLSSAAA

>member
-294 HEQMTGG
+294 YEQLVGG
-301 IETLFAGAEDTVI
+301 IETLFAGAEDIVLE
-314 ANAQNAYKTAGIS
+314 NAENAFKTAGVS
-327 ANSYMETVT
+327 ANNYMQTVT
-336 GFSATLLQGL
+336 SFSATLLQGL
-346 GGDTQKAASI
+346 DGDTEKAARI

-362 DMADNANKMGT
+362 DMSDNANKMGT

-477 EIAQPLDDF
+477 EIAEPLDDF
-486 AQDGL
+486 AQGGL

-506 DTMEEIKPLLDEGL
+506 GTMEEIKPLLDEGL

-526 IESGGLKEFSE
+526 IESGGLKELSE
-537 DVVGTVEFIIDNKE
+537 NIVGTVEFIINNKE

-558 ALEISL
+558 ALELAL
-564 GAERMNKVIDSS
+564 GAERIS
-576 KEIISA
+576 KAVSGLKDVTSA

-633 EHSEEVNALDDEYK
+633 EHSEEVNALEERTAAINEQRKALEELSKTDSAAAWRQADGGYKDTLVELAEISRRFEELKAKRESGGTVNENGGFTYFTDEEIRAMDDELMSLEIQKNALISLKREQNQLLTQYNEQEIAAMEQHNAEK
-647 ELNETLEE
+647 EDIIS
-655 YNRLKAESIELA
+655 K
-667 AQEAGQNIEDAK
+667 
-679 ARAQSY
+679 
-685 KSQIDTLE
+685 
-693 SLIAKNREYYGTNDL
+693 
-708 RGNELHY
+708 
-715 FDQSGNA
+715 SGNTA
-722 VGNAGSF
+722 
-729 DEISDQL
+729 
-736 GSLYSNYYAANDIVR
+736 
-751 AYSETIDEATDN
+751 
-763 SVKHMGEVSEA
+763 EA
-774 AANSVK
+774 AV
-780 SGEEAL
+780 

-814 DTQYWAQRKAYLEA
+814 DNTYWAQRKAYLEA

-844 TGHYDKLSKTEKTAA
+844 TDHYDKLSKTEKTAA

-877 YEALKRQQKKNG
+877 YEALKRQQKENG
-889 YGDSWLADELKKMI
+889 YGDSWLADELKKMLF
-903 SELSEGSDLY
+903 ELSEGNELY

-923 TDKISDATK
+923 TDKISDATQ
-932 KATEKEVKEWKAS
+932 KATEKEVKEWKTSA
-945 SDKVSDAVEK
+945 DKVANAVEK
-955 KYEKVQQAFEKAKSS
+955 KYEQVQKAFEKAKSS
-970 YINALD
+970 YISALD
-976 MSASDKPEDDIYS
+976 LSASKKAEDDVYS

-1022 DEYTRNMERLEKSD
+1022 DEYTRNMEKLENSD

-1070 HYADISKYYRSAEK
+1070 HYADISRYYQSAEK
-1084 AGRSE
+1084 AGRSD

-1101 EEAKN
+1101 EEAKK
-1106 TIKTSLDGLSSNAYE
+1106 TIKASLAGLSSNAYE

-1137 KADTNKLMGVTSA
+1137 KADTDKLMGVTSA
-1150 GSGGTSSSAAA
+1150 GAGGSLSSAAA